1 MINTV
6 MHAFL
11 AWPKNTYPFNH
22 PHDVPLH
29 TAFEINE
36 IMEEKRTLTSQ
47 QLYKYFN
54 VFAEQKAIHKAQM
67 GLTDSSTSECD
78 D

>member
-6 MHAFL
+6 MHVAFL

-22 PHDVPLH
+22 PHNVPSH

-36 IMEEKRTLTSQ
+36 IMEEETLTSQ

-54 VFAEQKAIHKAQM
+54 VF
-67 GLTDSSTSECD
+67 
-78 D
+78 

>member
-22 PHDVPLH
+22 PHNVPLH

-36 IMEEKRTLTSQ
+36 IMKKRRNS
-47 QLYKYFN
+47 YFTAAIQIFQC
-54 VFAEQKAIHKAQM
+54 FAEQKAIHKAQM

>member
-11 AWPKNTYPFNH
+11 AWPKNTCPFNH
-22 PHDVPLH
+22 PHNVPLH

-36 IMEEKRTLTSQ
+36 IMEKKKLLLHSSYTNISM
-47 QLYKYFN
+47 
-54 VFAEQKAIHKAQM
+54 FAEQKAIHKAQM

>member
-1 MINTV
+1 
-6 MHAFL
+6 MHVFL

-22 PHDVPLH
+22 PHNVPLH

-36 IMEEKRTLTSQ
+36 IMEEKKLLLHSSYTSISM
-47 QLYKYFN
+47 
-54 VFAEQKAIHKAQM
+54 FAEQKAIHKAQM